1 MRIEL
6 SYQKGFK
13 WISQGGVAVKGYLF
27 DQRGRTTVV
36 SAWADW
42 TILATSDFGED
53 IYATPAIADGQLFVR
68 TNGHLYCFGTPPES
82 H

>member
-1 MRIEL
+1 M
-6 SYQKGFK
+6 
-13 WISQGGVAVKGYLF
+13 
-27 DQRGRTTVV
+27 TVV

-42 TILATSDFGED
+42 TILATSDFRED

-68 TNGHLYCFGTPPES
+68 TTGHLYCFGAPPES